1 MRILAS
7 TRTLLRK
14 IKLESLTKETKE
26 YSNQVMKLLKKL
38 EKKAT
43 LRALK
48 SANAKSMSRKRRM
61 KLLNVF
67 SITYRRKSLK
77 FFRRCVMK
85 KQRYR
90 D

>member
-1 MRILAS
+1 MRILKS

-14 IKLESLTKETKE
+14 IKLESFAKETKE

-48 SANAKSMSRKRRM
+48 TANDKSRSKKRRM

-77 FFRRCVMK
+77 FFRRLLMK

>member
-48 SANAKSMSRKRRM
+48 NANAKSLSRKRRM

-67 SITYRRKSLK
+67 SLT
-77 FFRRCVMK
+77 
-85 KQRYR
+85 
-90 D
+90 

>member
-1 MRILAS
+1 M
-7 TRTLLRK
+7 K
-14 IKLESLTKETKE
+14 I
-26 YSNQVMKLLKKL
+26 LKKL

-77 FFRRCVMK
+77 SLRSFVTK
-85 KQRYR
+85 KLRYK

>member
-1 MRILAS
+1 MRILTS
-7 TRTLLRK
+7 TRTHLRK
-14 IKLESLTKETKE
+14 IKLESFAKETKE
-26 YSNQVMKLLKKL
+26 YSNRAMKILKKL

-48 SANAKSMSRKRRM
+48 TANDKSMSRKRRM

-77 FFRRCVMK
+77 SFRSFVTK
-85 KQRYR
+85 KLRYR

>member
-1 MRILAS
+1 MRILKF
-7 TRTLLRK
+7 TRTLSKR
-14 IKLESLTKETKE
+14 IKLESFAKETKE
-26 YSNQVMKLLKKL
+26 YSNRAMKILKKL

-48 SANAKSMSRKRRM
+48 TANDKSMSRKRRM

-85 KQRYR
+85 KLRYR

>member
-1 MRILAS
+1 MRILKS
-7 TRTLLRK
+7 TRTLSKR
-14 IKLESLTKETKE
+14 IKLESFAKETKE
-26 YSNQVMKLLKKL
+26 YSNRVIKKLKKL

-48 SANAKSMSRKRRM
+48 SANAKSMSRKRRI

-67 SITYRRKSLK
+67 SIICRRKSLK
-77 FFRRCVMK
+77 SFRSFVTK
-85 KQRYR
+85 KLRYR

>member
-1 MRILAS
+1 MRILTS

-48 SANAKSMSRKRRM
+48 SANAYSMSRKRRM

-77 FFRRCVMK
+77 SLRSFVMK
-85 KQRYR
+85 KLRYR

>member
-1 MRILAS
+1 MRILKF
-7 TRTLLRK
+7 TRTLSKR
-14 IKLESLTKETKE
+14 IKLENFAKETKE
-26 YSNQVMKLLKKL
+26 YSNRAMKILNKL

-48 SANAKSMSRKRRM
+48 TANDKSMSRKRRM

-77 FFRRCVMK
+77 SFRSFVTK
-85 KQRYR
+85 KLRYR